1 MLQYTTRAELKIIF
15 QRHLVKKMNENASVV
30 VFPSIF
36 AKNRQGLLMQN
47 IKKILKLQNQHYTK
61 ITKDGELVV
70 IDAGDPVFASSAINL
85 LFGISRVC
93 IAKRVDGKYGNVVS
107 AIAKVG
113 VNLLLRGEQ
122 FHVKVEGYQ
131 SGYAP
136 KDVEIAA
143 TSALIE
149 KTADSGCRPGTEE
162 KHDKQIYCFLTKKNG
177 YVAIFSDEGHGGVP
191 YNSHNQK
198 IVCCI
203 YDELSAVACIE
214 AIKQGFDVHVL
225 VCHNHTNLHDLVKMV
240 NRIIPRIVSNTVT
253 LEFYEISKKEAKTIQ
268 QKAET
273 AVGLS
278 CICAHRLKIPYV
290 GIGLS
295 PLVYPVWLVDR
306 SVEFVIKNRL
316 TPRILLAGIDDGII
330 KTAKEIGLGK
340 YLHGIEK
347 LAASKFQKD
356 QGIKAAH
363 LKQKTRQEV
372 TVKAGPNNI
381 HEILDALEH

>member
-1 MLQYTTRAELKIIF
+1 
-15 QRHLVKKMNENASVV
+15 MNENASVV

-36 AKNRQGLLMQN
+36 AKSRQSLLMQN
-47 IKKILKLQNQHYTK
+47 IKKILKLQNQHYSK
-61 ITKDGELVV
+61 ITRDGELVV

-93 IAKRVDGKYGNVVS
+93 IAKKVDSKYDKVVS
-107 AIAKVG
+107 EIAKVG
-113 VNLLLRGEQ
+113 ANLLLRGEQ
-122 FHVKVEGYQ
+122 FHVKVEGCT
-131 SGYAP
+131 SGYTP

-149 KTADSGCRPGTEE
+149 KTAEIGCRPGTEE

-198 IVCCI
+198 TVCCI

-214 AIKQGFDVHVL
+214 AIKQGFDVHVM
-225 VCHNHTNLHDLVKMV
+225 VCYNDANLHDLVKMV
-240 NRIIPRIVSNTVT
+240 NRIIPRIVSETVT
-253 LEFYEISKKEAKTIQ
+253 LEFYKVPRKERSAQ

-278 CICAHRLKIPYV
+278 CICARRLKIPSV
-290 GIGLS
+290 GISIS
-295 PLVYPVWLVDR
+295 PLVYPAWFVDK

-316 TPRILLAGIDDGII
+316 TPRILLAGIDGGII

-347 LAASKFQKD
+347 IAGKKFQKG
-356 QGIKAAH
+356 QMKAVRPAQSM
-363 LKQKTRQEV
+363 LQKV

>member
-1 MLQYTTRAELKIIF
+1 
-15 QRHLVKKMNENASVV
+15 MNENASVV

-36 AKNRQGLLMQN
+36 AKSRQSLLMQN
-47 IKKILKLQNQHYTK
+47 IKKILKLQNQHYSK

-93 IAKRVDGKYGNVVS
+93 IAKRVDGKYGDVVS

-113 VNLLLRGEQ
+113 ANLLLRGEQ
-122 FHVKVEGYQ
+122 FHVKVEGCP

-162 KHDKQIYCFLTKKNG
+162 KHDKQIYCFLTKNNG

-191 YNSHNQK
+191 YNSHGQK

-225 VCHNHTNLHDLVKMV
+225 VCYNDANLHDLVKMV
-240 NRIIPRIVSNTVT
+240 NRIIPRIVSNSVT
-253 LEFYEISKKEAKTIQ
+253 LEFYEIPRKDARTIQ

-273 AVGLS
+273 AIGLS
-278 CICAHRLKIPYV
+278 CICAHRLKIPSV

-295 PLVYPVWLVDR
+295 PLVYPAWLVDG

-340 YLHGIEK
+340 YLRGIEK
-347 LAASKFQKD
+347 LAGSKFQKG
-356 QGIKAAH
+356 QGIKAAR
-363 LKQKTRQEV
+363 LKQKAHQVV